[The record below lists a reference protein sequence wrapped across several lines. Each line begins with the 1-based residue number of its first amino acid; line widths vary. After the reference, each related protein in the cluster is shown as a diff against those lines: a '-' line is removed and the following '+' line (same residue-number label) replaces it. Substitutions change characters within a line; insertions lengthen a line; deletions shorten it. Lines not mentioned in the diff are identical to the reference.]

1 MYEYGYPPQILKLG
15 QMVIW
20 YVCFVTIISLD
31 DLMTSCRVFVLCEVD
46 DWRMMGNYAY
56 QVPSACPAY
65 NCMRYRYAQV
75 LSCSHMCS
83 RIIRDST
90 KILSTKMTY
99 LRFSMT

>member
-46 DWRMMGNYAY
+46 DWRMIGELCISGTFCLSCLQLHAIP
-56 QVPSACPAY
+56 VCPSA
-65 NCMRYRYAQV
+65 Q
-75 LSCSHMCS
+75 L
-83 RIIRDST
+83 
-90 KILSTKMTY
+90 LTY
-99 LRFSMT
+99 V